1 MLRESGVK
9 KTMAVC
15 VGNYGSFWKK
25 VPQTLIAGTS
35 NAGSVYGVQC
45 FLTERWRFVNR
56 FLHPM
61 RSGFLVISD
70 FFRTFA
76 GAKHEG
82 VTWSVSAT
90 NNY

>member
-1 MLRESGVK
+1 MPRSLRVK
-9 KTMAVC
+9 T
-15 VGNYGSFWKK
+15 SF
-25 VPQTLIAGTS
+25 T
-35 NAGSVYGVQC
+35 GSVYGVQY
-45 FLTERWRFVNR
+45 FLTERWWFVNR
-56 FLHPM
+56 FLHAI
-61 RSGFLVISD
+61 RGGFLVIPD